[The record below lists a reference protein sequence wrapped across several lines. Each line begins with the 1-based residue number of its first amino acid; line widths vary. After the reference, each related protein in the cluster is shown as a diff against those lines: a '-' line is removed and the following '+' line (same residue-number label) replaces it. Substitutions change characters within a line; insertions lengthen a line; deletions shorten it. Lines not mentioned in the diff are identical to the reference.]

1 MPDKHFVYGGSNAH
15 IWFYCDAAGQL
26 SRMVPYSEAGDA
38 AKRGTRIHDFAYKIH
53 NKYPVQGD
61 EEEIAIAKKYIEDCN
76 NISPNINLE
85 TMCSFDCNF
94 GGTIDGWSIKDK
106 TLYMWDLKTGKSKV
120 KALNNEQLLFYA
132 FLLVSDRSWDVESL
146 NLGIYQNEKFDWW
159 TLSKDEFNN
168 WVTFILNRINHL
180 NSQPLTLISGN
191 HCLWCKAKSVCWE
204 YGKDKKTQTEDI
216 QRIDI
221 SAF

>member
-38 AKRGTRIHDFAYKIH
+38 AKRGTRIHDFAYKIY

-106 TLYMWDLKTGKSKV
+106 TLYMWDLKTGKSKLAITV
-120 KALNNEQLLFYA
+120 WS
-132 FLLVSDRSWDVESL
+132 LVPYLYSIS
-146 NLGIYQNEKFDWW
+146 IP
-159 TLSKDEFNN
+159 SKLASGNS
-168 WVTFILNRINHL
+168 FILISLILSISPSPAAISKLRYCLSPSVEIN
-180 NSQPLTLISGN
+180 
-191 HCLWCKAKSVCWE
+191 
-204 YGKDKKTQTEDI
+204 
-216 QRIDI
+216 
-221 SAF
+221 